1 MSPWLLIAVGGALG
15 SVSRYACSV
24 FVTQRLGQSFPW
36 GTLVVNVVGSFAIGV
51 LAAVIAAP
59 QRAGSQIIRD
69 FMMVGFLGG
78 FTTFSA
84 FSLQTLQLMRDGKVA
99 VALINVV
106 ASVLVCLIAVWL
118 GFSLVPRSDNLN

>member
-1 MSPWLLIAVGGALG
+1 MPPWLLVAVGGALG
-15 SVSRYACSV
+15 SVSRYACSL

-51 LAAVIAAP
+51 LAAFITAP
-59 QRAGSQIIRD
+59 QRAGSPIIRD

-84 FSLQTLQLMRDGKVA
+84 FSLQTLQLIRDGKMTAALMNVA
-99 VALINVV
+99 
-106 ASVLVCLIAVWL
+106 ASVVVCLIAVWL
-118 GFSLVPRSDNLN
+118 GFLLAARSATPS